1 MIAFNFRAETV
12 AASVRGMKML
22 EKTRKAKSSEGSRA
36 SELPLLRRL
45 SVLRPCTRAP
55 TRGHG
60 RGRHPQ
66 RSGSHQGRVRGAS
79 TQVALCWLPDHPCQ
93 RPRYRS
99 IERLSLYPNLPRL
112 PFGERPYLSTT
123 FQRYDPAG
131 FQALGEEPAWLTGS
145 RIEGGKTSSGVMTH
159 SVKSLRKGEMRH
171 GQPKAWR

>member
-1 MIAFNFRAETV
+1 M
-12 AASVRGMKML
+12 
-22 EKTRKAKSSEGSRA
+22 KSSEGSRA

-60 RGRHPQ
+60 RG
-66 RSGSHQGRVRGAS
+66 SHQGRVRGAS
-79 TQVALCWLPDHPCQ
+79 TQVALCRLPDHPCQ

-99 IERLSLYPNLPRL
+99 FERLSLCPNLPRL
-112 PFGERPYLSTT
+112 PFGGRPYLSTT
-123 FQRYDPAG
+123 FQRYDSAG

-171 GQPKAWR
+171 GQPEAWR